1 MASIKTFAAAVLL
14 LSAAPALDAAAQ
26 NSAQRSAPIAGPV
39 AAPVAARSSG
49 ADAAKHAAPTA
60 APAQRSAGGERVE
73 VPAAEDKRTLVG
85 SFWAP
90 KSSGGNI
97 APGVVLVHQ
106 PGGRRDDLHEVAV
119 RLHKQG
125 FAVLAIDL
133 RAHGESVG
141 TDKPWQELTEEERS
155 RLWAFALRDLR
166 GGAAWLQKQSG
177 VHSSNVSLVGDRA
190 GCTLVV
196 RHATRDEN
204 VRAIV
209 LLDPPREQL
218 GFNLAKDIESL
229 AGLPTLIAASKE
241 SQSNAQAIAD
251 ESARA
256 NDGLKFIEI
265 AIFKGVVTTPPT
277 ELDKNLTAQI
287 SKFLADKAML
297 KKAK

>member
-1 MASIKTFAAAVLL
+1 MASIKTLAAAALL
-14 LSAAPALDAAAQ
+14 LVVAPALRAGAQSSGAQSSARVATRAPAADASKYAAPA
-26 NSAQRSAPIAGPV
+26 AP
-39 AAPVAARSSG
+39 AAR
-49 ADAAKHAAPTA
+49 AA
-60 APAQRSAGGERVE
+60 SGERVE
-73 VPAAEDKRTLVG
+73 LPAAEDKRALVG
-85 SFWAP
+85 TFWAP

-106 PGGRRDDLHEVAV
+106 PGGHRDDLTEVAV

-133 RAHGESVG
+133 RTHGESVG
-141 TDKPWQELTEEERS
+141 ADKPWHELTDDERT
-155 RLWAFALRDLR
+155 RTWAFALRDLR
-166 GGAAWLQKQSG
+166 GGATWLQKQPG

-204 VRAIV
+204 VRAVV

-229 AGLPTLIAASKE
+229 AGLPTLLAASKE

-251 ESARA
+251 DSARA

-265 AIFKGVVTTPPT
+265 AIFKGMVTTPPT